1 MEQKCSHVELPLC
14 FVSTLVHLLLFPPE
28 NLGESW
34 QGLCVYWVFAS
45 LPTEAAAG
53 GSFLCLQ
60 WGHVCGPSALPL
72 VSGLGTMLLT
82 DTTLKETWNHAVH
95 CCLSYYLPLGNHSFS
110 FGILRY
116 AVHFLWL
123 SVCGSQLWGLSTL
136 KLKYKCLNYI
146 CSLLSCHTQYDQFR
160 CTVLQETM
168 QPCHCQSH
176 SAWYLRI
183 PFDCHNILTLP
194 SC

>member
-1 MEQKCSHVELPLC
+1 MFTCRTAIMFCIHPC
-14 FVSTLVHLLLFPPE
+14 PFVTFSPRKPGGKLAGSVCLLGICQLTNRSSSRWF
-28 NLGESW
+28 L
-34 QGLCVYWVFAS
+34 
-45 LPTEAAAG
+45 
-53 GSFLCLQ
+53 LCLQ
-60 WGHVCGPSALPL
+60 WGHVCGPSALPP
-72 VSGLGTMLLT
+72 VSGLGTVLLT

-95 CCLSYYLPLGNHSFS
+95 CCLSYYLLLGNHSFS
-110 FGILRY
+110 FSILRY

-146 CSLLSCHTQYDQFR
+146 CSLLSCHTQYDQLK